1 MLNSGKMKRFGIV
14 LLSVCVLALCGCSR
28 GRVIPEKTFTRIYQ
42 EMFLADQWL
51 AAHPEYKGQADST
64 LFYEPIFRKHGF
76 RTRDFHRSID
86 YYLARPEKYQHL
98 MQAVQDGLEKEYAD
112 MRQMIDRQRIQE
124 QNASP
129 LQRQQ

>member
-1 MLNSGKMKRFGIV
+1 MKRFGIV
-14 LLSVCVLALCGCSR
+14 LLCACVLALSGCSR
-28 GRVIPEKTFTRIYQ
+28 GRVIPEKTFTRIYE

-51 AAHPEYKGQADST
+51 AAHPEYKEQADTT

-76 RTRDFHRSID
+76 RARDFHRSID
-86 YYLARPEKYQHL
+86 YYLDRPEKYQRL
-98 MQAVQDGLEKEYAD
+98 MQDVQNNLEKEYTQT
-112 MRQMIDRQRIQE
+112 RQLIDRQRIQE